1 MFYTGHPAE
10 TTSSD
15 DSSSVET
22 VAQGQGSSA
31 NEKVVQESESH
42 SGTAGRVL
50 VFPSPEKIKKTWK
63 FTILIFHV
71 QEKMRHAKKNFLIM
85 ARQRIVQYRIL

>member
-63 FTILIFHV
+63 FTIPIFHV
-71 QEKMRHAKKNFLIM
+71 QEKMRHVKKNFLIM